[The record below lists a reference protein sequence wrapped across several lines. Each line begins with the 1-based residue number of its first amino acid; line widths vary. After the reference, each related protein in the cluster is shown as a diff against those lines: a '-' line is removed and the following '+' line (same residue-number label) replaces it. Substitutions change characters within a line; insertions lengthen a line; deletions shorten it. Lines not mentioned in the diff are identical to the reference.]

1 MYSEEKLGT
10 RSRSRSPRVY
20 EEATF
25 IEDSQSF
32 TNYQNGQHRRT
43 GQKHGSKRLS
53 SKKRLTKLN
62 RGYALLPKPEPTPV
76 MVTMYYYGKSINIPF
91 DTQVFEYR
99 DEITIYQQHCGGE
112 NLLVYSGLHQAGD
125 KFEFRSKRH
134 KEYPFSL
141 TIYINSTYDSRISTC
156 CEYKHQLNVKIGG
169 KGGRFAITN
178 VTGSEPCIKCLLEKS
193 EKDAKQRKEREAKQ
207 KENLTKVDDIQV
219 DTEQTVINIF
229 FWFMFYLKYTMNI
242 HIY

>member
-1 MYSEEKLGT
+1 MYSEERLRT
-10 RSRSRSPRVY
+10 RSRSRSPRFY
-20 EEATF
+20 DEATF

-32 TNYQNGQHRRT
+32 TNKDQYRQYRRT
-43 GQKHGSKRLS
+43 GQKPGSKRLS
-53 SKKRLTKLN
+53 SRKRLTKLN

-99 DEITIYQQHCGGE
+99 DEISIYQQHCGGE

-134 KEYPFSL
+134 KEFPFSL

-156 CEYKHQLNVKIGG
+156 CEYKHQLNVRIGG

-178 VTGSEPCIKCLLEKS
+178 VTGSEPCIKCILEKS
-193 EKDAKQRKEREAKQ
+193 EKDSKQRREREAKQ
-207 KENLTKVDDIQV
+207 KENQTKVDDIQV
-219 DTEQTVINIF
+219 DTEEPVIDFLNYF
-229 FWFMFYLKYTMNI
+229 
-242 HIY
+242 